1 MSQVRRSLAVMAT
14 LAAVAAVPA
23 SASAKTAPVSKNSVA
38 TVKASVADAQTA
50 VKRLKR
56 AVRLGQST
64 AAKRQLKI
72 ARTESQKASKVARRL
87 ANHATTAAAASSA
100 AQALTIAGTQY
111 DSLLETLTA
120 LVDDGPAQGL
130 IAGAIQPT
138 IAGKQQVIT
147 FLTGLLDKVPASVQ
161 PMLASIITAL
171 GAGDATEV
179 TNLDNAIDVGDLP
192 GTIMGIVQNCLDM
205 ATQAIES
212 ALDIV
217 KSILP
222 MLPEAAQGPINA
234 IVTPVINQI
243 SSIVSTLVPS
253 ILSTVTGLIDTVL
266 GSLPVIGGGS
276 GAGAASGA
284 GGLFGGLLGG
294 LLGGGSSNVGGI
306 GNMISNL
313 LGGLG
318 GATGGATNPVT
329 GIIGTVTGL
338 ISNLLGGILGGG
350 GLFGGAHA

>member
-1 MSQVRRSLAVMAT
+1 MAT

-38 TVKASVADAQTA
+38 TVKANVATAQTA

-56 AVRLGQST
+56 AVRLGQGT
-64 AAKRQLKI
+64 VAKRQLKI
-72 ARTESQKASKVARRL
+72 ARSDTQKASKVARRL
-87 ANHATTAAAASSA
+87 ANHATTGASASSA

-111 DSLLETLTA
+111 DSLLDALTA
-120 LVDDGPAQGL
+120 LVDDGPAQSL
-130 IAGAIQPT
+130 IAAGIQPT
-138 IAGKQQVIT
+138 IAGKQQVIAQ
-147 FLTGLLDKVPASVQ
+147 LTALLDQVPASVQ

-179 TNLDNAIDVGDLP
+179 TNLDGALDAGGLP
-192 GTIMGIVQNCLDM
+192 ATIMGIVQTCLDM
-205 ATQAIES
+205 ATQAITS

-222 MLPEAAQGPINA
+222 MLPAAAQGPISA
-234 IVTPVINQI
+234 IVTPVLDQI
-243 SSIVSTLVPS
+243 TSIVSTLIPS
-253 ILSTVTGLIDTVL
+253 ILTTVTGLIDTVL

-318 GATGGATNPVT
+318 GGTGGSANPVT